1 MKLLPGISL
10 LVLGTV
16 FVVFAFVAFTIA
28 MPTSL
33 DGRAVLLIAL
43 LVAGGVFE
51 ALGVRDLVRAKR
63 LASSTSAA

>member
-16 FVVFAFVAFTIA
+16 FVVFAFVAFAIG

-33 DGRAVLLIAL
+33 DGRAVFLIAL
-43 LVAGGVFE
+43 LVAGNVFE

-63 LASSTSAA
+63 VALSTPAA